1 MTVTRRVIGAAA
13 LGVTATLVALAP
25 PAFATEQVPALPTP
39 TGSHPVGT
47 TSHYLKDTSRAD
59 PWVPEVP
66 FRELMVSLF
75 YPARSTGAHR
85 ASYLTPRESQLILED
100 AGITGVPYDILSKTR
115 IDAYTDAPPS
125 GRPAGTP
132 LIVLSP
138 GFGNPRSELTGLAE
152 DLASNG
158 YVVVTIDHTYDSV
171 ATTFPDGRV
180 TTCVACE
187 VPDHDPTFWK
197 KVDHVR
203 AADVSFVLDRL
214 TAPHRAWPAAALIDP
229 SRIAMAG
236 HSAGGSATQTAMVAD
251 RRIRAGI
258 DMDGL
263 TNGTLPDTGLSRP
276 FLFLGRQNNF
286 TPGMPSAAA
295 WEGDWP
301 HLTGWKRWLVVSGAI
316 HPSFTDLSL
325 LADQLGIDL
334 GADLSG
340 NRGLQI
346 TRTYVRAFFD
356 QHLRSRPQPLL
367 NAPSPAYPEVAFCSP
382 KSCAPMPP
390 DQHG

>member
-1 MTVTRRVIGAAA
+1 MTVSRRVIGAAA
-13 LGVTATLVALAP
+13 AMGVTATLVALAP
-25 PAFATEQVPALPTP
+25 MAFATEEVPALPAP

-47 TSHYLKDTSRAD
+47 TSLYLKDTSRAD

-85 ASYLTPRESQLILED
+85 ASYLTPRESELILKD
-100 AGITGVPYDILSKTR
+100 AGITSVPYDVLSKTR
-115 IDAYTDAPPS
+115 IDAYADAPPS
-125 GRPAGTP
+125 GRPPGAP

-158 YVVVTIDHTYDSV
+158 YVVATIDHTYDSV

-187 VPDHDPTFWK
+187 VPDHDPTFWQ
-197 KVDHVR
+197 KVDQVR

-214 TAPHRAWPAAALIDP
+214 TAPDPAWPAAALIDP

-236 HSAGGSATQTAMVAD
+236 HSAGGSAAQAAMVAD

-258 DMDGL
+258 DMDGV
-263 TNGTLPDTGLSRP
+263 TNGALPDTGLSRP

-286 TPGMPSAAA
+286 TPGMPSAAG

-340 NRGLQI
+340 TRGLQI

-356 QHLRSRPQPLL
+356 QHLRNRPQPLL
-367 NAPSPAYPEVAFCSP
+367 NAPSPAYPEVTFCSP
-382 KSCAPMPP
+382 
-390 DQHG
+390 